1 MTQPPTTVYLLDD
14 QAMIRAAFRGWIDR
28 TGVLKVVGEKGDPRQ
43 ALDEIARLRPQ
54 ILLLDIAM
62 PGLSG
67 FDVIPKVR
75 AAHPDC
81 RILMLTNHEGDS
93 FVQQA
98 IELGADG
105 YLSKDSDPA
114 ELTIAIA
121 AVLAGKPYISPKVA
135 GGLVARARGGDRTE
149 DGRGSVLTLT
159 PREREVFVLLAM
171 GKTNKE
177 VARDCKISIG
187 TVKKHRENVQ
197 RKLDCRSPAE
207 LARLAI
213 REGLLGS

>member
-1 MTQPPTTVYLLDD
+1 MNTPLTTVYLLDD

-28 TGVLKVVGEKGDPRQ
+28 TGTLKVIGEKGDPRQ
-43 ALDEIARLRPQ
+43 ALEEIPKLRPQ

-67 FDVIPKVR
+67 LDVIPKVR
-75 AAHPDC
+75 ASHPDC
-81 RILMLTNHEGDS
+81 RILILTNHEGDT

-98 IELGADG
+98 LELGADG

-114 ELTIAIA
+114 ELMIAIS

-135 GGLVARARGGDRTE
+135 SGLVARARGGDRS
-149 DGRGSVLTLT
+149 DSGKGSVLMLT
-159 PREREVFVLLAM
+159 PREREVFVLLAL

-177 VARDCKISIG
+177 VARDCKISVG
-187 TVKKHRENVQ
+187 TVKKHRENIQ
-197 RKLDCRSPAE
+197 RKLDCHSPAE

-213 REGLLGS
+213 REGMLGN

>member
-1 MTQPPTTVYLLDD
+1 MTDQRTTVYLLDD

-28 TGVLKVVGEKGDPRQ
+28 TETLRLIGEGGDPRRSLEELPKLQ
-43 ALDEIARLRPQ
+43 PQ
-54 ILLLDIAM
+54 ILLLDIGM

-67 FDVIPKVR
+67 LDVIPRVR
-75 AAHPDC
+75 ESNPDC
-81 RILMLTNHEGDS
+81 RILILTNHEGDT

-98 IELGADG
+98 LERGADG

-114 ELTIAIA
+114 ELMIAIS
-121 AVLAGKPYISPKVA
+121 AVLSGKPYISPKVA
-135 GGLVARARGGDRTE
+135 SGLVARARGGDKHE
-149 DGRGSVLTLT
+149 VGKGSVLMLT

-177 VARDCKISIG
+177 VARDCKISVG

-197 RKLDCRSPAE
+197 RKLDCHSPAE

-213 REGLLGS
+213 REGMLGS